1 VSAKAIVGN
10 NPTGKKGPRGW
21 NSGAVLGFLAVTVV
35 GLVAMPLIPAGVG
48 DEGMLQ
54 VVIAVA
60 LFALGLCAI
69 LAASAVR
76 KTEFRVTV
84 YHLALFLW
92 WVSLVAEV
100 YFGRVSTSY
109 NIGSGQFSIL
119 AYGEG
124 MTWVLSLLV
133 LGLISL
139 RQPHYL
145 KDLFSSSSK
154 WVVFFAGLCI
164 LSIAWAPGKGYAAVW
179 SVKLVL
185 VILLLQL
192 CSTLMRT
199 VEDVTLF
206 FKVTA
211 AGFFF
216 LTVVPLIQAFFDPL
230 GVFDPEEHRLS
241 GNPDL
246 LAPTAA
252 SFMMLGIIL
261 HAVTKKRYWTYLSF
275 VGAVIMLLSFGKAG
289 IVGGIAGTALFV
301 MLEKGAIKSLGR
313 VLLISALG
321 LFLIEVTPVGSY
333 LEGYSGGS
341 SLTGRTVIWTKAI
354 QAISAKP
361 IFGYGYLG
369 TYYSW
374 ENTSG
379 LHAGTVHLH
388 NGFIE
393 VAYNN
398 GLVGEFLLLALH
410 FVILRNIFLSLG
422 ISRRLREQR
431 PGSSE
436 AWHAY
441 LFTAGL
447 LGFYVHAFIQGIF
460 GADFGGR
467 CKSPY
472 ALFLAVFVMA
482 DVVRR
487 INDNML
493 QTALANREN
502 WRHEPTFRA
511 LDFSPVQQ

>member
-1 VSAKAIVGN
+1 MSTKAIVEN
-10 NPTGKKGPRGW
+10 NSKTSKPRSRF
-21 NSGAVLGFLAVTVV
+21 NASAILGLIAVTLFGVM
-35 GLVAMPLIPAGVG
+35 AMPFIPAGDG
-48 DEGMLQ
+48 DEGMMQ
-54 VVIAVA
+54 VLLAVGAYA
-60 LFALGLCAI
+60 LALCSI
-69 LAASAVR
+69 LGAAAVR
-76 KTEFRVTV
+76 KVEFRVIV
-84 YHLALFLW
+84 YRLALFLW
-92 WVSLVAEV
+92 WVILVGQV
-100 YFGRVSTSY
+100 YFSRLNTNY

-124 MTWVLSLLV
+124 GMWVLSLLV
-133 LGLISL
+133 LGFISL
-139 RQPHYL
+139 RQPYYL
-145 KDLFSSSSK
+145 KDLVRGSSK
-154 WVVFFAGLCI
+154 WVTLFAGLCI
-164 LSIAWAPGKGYAAVW
+164 LSIGWAPGKAYASAW
-179 SVKLVL
+179 SIKLVL
-185 VILLLQL
+185 VILVLQL
-192 CSTLMRT
+192 CSSLMRS

-252 SFMMLGIIL
+252 SFMMLGVVL
-261 HAVTKKRYWTYLSF
+261 QAVTKKRYWTYLSF
-275 VGAVIMLLSFGKAG
+275 VGALTMLLSFGKAG
-289 IVGGIAGTALFV
+289 IVGGIVGTGLFL
-301 MLEKGAIKSLGR
+301 MLEKNVIKSLAR
-313 VLLISALG
+313 VLAIAALG
-321 LFLIEVTPVGSY
+321 LVLIEVTPLGSY
-333 LEGYSGGS
+333 LEGYRGGS
-341 SLTGRTVIWTKAI
+341 SLTGRTAIWSKAI
-354 QAISAKP
+354 HAISAKP
-361 IFGYGYLG
+361 LFGYGYLG

-398 GLVGEFLLLALH
+398 GLVGEFLLLMLH
-410 FVILRNIFLSLG
+410 FVILRNLFSSLG
-422 ISRRLREQR
+422 ISRRLRELR

-441 LFTAGL
+441 LYTAGI
-447 LGFYVHAFIQGIF
+447 LGFYVHSFIQGIF

-467 CKSPY
+467 CMSPY
-472 ALFLAVFVMA
+472 ALFLAEFAMA

-487 INDNML
+487 VNNNLL
-493 QTALANREN
+493 QSALANRDS

-511 LDFSPVQQ
+511 LDLAPVQ